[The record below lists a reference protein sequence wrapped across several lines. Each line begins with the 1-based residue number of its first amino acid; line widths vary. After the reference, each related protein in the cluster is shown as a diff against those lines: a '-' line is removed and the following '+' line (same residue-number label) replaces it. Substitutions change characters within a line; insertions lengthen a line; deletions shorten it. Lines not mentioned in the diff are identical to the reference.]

1 MKQVK
6 AITFDLDGTL
16 ACGELD
22 SKKYEKALIAY
33 LKKIGYSGSSAKL
46 NKSLQSVIEKIKKF
60 QARNIEFR
68 FELVYTNLLFDLG
81 LEIKQERLDHIESL
95 YNSYY
100 KIQIFPGVKEMLEK
114 LSKKYHLAIV
124 ANAITNIPKFAL
136 KKHDLAKYFDFII
149 LSGDFGARKPD
160 PEIFIYALRSMWIK
174 ADETVHV
181 GDSLNEDV
189 QGAKKAGMKTVWI
202 KGNKEMTEL
211 QPDYVISKIT
221 ELPNLF

>member
-1 MKQVK
+1 MKKYRPAGNERDSYLDTDCKKIEDKITVANERLQYLLSSTK
-6 AITFDLDGTL
+6 AIIYS
-16 ACGELD
+16 
-22 SKKYEKALIAY
+22 SKA
-33 LKKIGYSGSSAKL
+33 
-46 NKSLQSVIEKIKKF
+46 
-60 QARNIEFR
+60 
-68 FELVYTNLLFDLG
+68 
-81 LEIKQERLDHIESL
+81 
-95 YNSYY
+95 
-100 KIQIFPGVKEMLEK
+100 
-114 LSKKYHLAIV
+114 
-124 ANAITNIPKFAL
+124 
-136 KKHDLAKYFDFII
+136 
-149 LSGDFGARKPD
+149 SGDFGARKPD